1 MKIFQIID
9 EENVLLAGILLCEVG
24 ETMPLKLNAFK
35 MFVQK
40 NILDTTES
48 CNLLECSR
56 QNISYMVNQQKL
68 KSVKEET
75 RGNLYLKGD
84 VLRTMW

>member
-1 MKIFQIID
+1 MFDGKLKESDRSIIF
-9 EENVLLAGILLCEVG
+9 EGL
-24 ETMPLKLNAFK
+24 ETMPLKLNDFK

-40 NILDTTES
+40 NILDTIES

-68 KSVKEET
+68 KSVKEEA